1 MSEKVNEKELTLN
14 ELIEYGLRYIDFLKE
29 DEKLGEISILMLFDI
44 RKYLVDRIDD
54 LKWYNE
60 KFEVAYEHDL
70 KIKKGVIK
78 PTYKDDGL
86 KYYFDN
92 NRVTSYV
99 LYTGN
104 ENLRERIFIEK
115 TIENPSK
122 NYIRS
127 KTGDYYKYYYINEI
141 DHFFTYCINNYLLG
155 KGFAPQE
162 EGIKSIGNRID
173 EYAESPQT
181 K

>member
-1 MSEKVNEKELTLN
+1 MSEKVNGNKNELG
-14 ELIEYGLRYIDFLKE
+14 ELIENGLRYINFLKE
-29 DEKLGEISILMLFDI
+29 DEKLGEITILMLFDI

-54 LKWYNE
+54 LKWYNK
-60 KFEVAYEHDL
+60 KFEEACEHDL

-78 PTYKDDGL
+78 PTYKYDEL

-92 NRVTSYV
+92 NRVTSCV
-99 LYTGN
+99 LYTGDK
-104 ENLRERIFIEK
+104 NLRERISIEK
-115 TIENPSK
+115 TIENPSD

-141 DHFFTYCINNYLLG
+141 DHFFTYCINNYLLN
-155 KGFAPQE
+155 KGFAPKE
-162 EGIKSIGNRID
+162 EGIKLIRDRID
-173 EYAESPQT
+173 EYAKSQQT